1 MARGGGGPSKTRIMC
16 EILQQKVKRSHFPT
30 TVFTKIQFLNN
41 SLRKLSERAGGIL
54 LTERD
59 VPGHASPHFLIR
71 GCASTGECTQKLA
84 KYYLKSRK

>member
-1 MARGGGGPSKTRIMC
+1 MMARGGGGPSKTRIMC

-54 LTERD
+54 LTESD
-59 VPGHASPHFLIR
+59 VPDHASQFLIR
-71 GCASTGECTQKLA
+71 GQVNAPKAGILNKHFAL
-84 KYYLKSRK
+84 